1 MIQTRRRLPRH
12 GNPIDSF
19 RRFLPQILANEA
31 CATKDSDRWML
42 IPQGSKHRETAVG
55 GAAAHPPN
63 RSTGQL
69 YMRDTSMK
77 DLPVSLTGN
86 EWATLLGQS

>member
-19 RRFLPQILANEA
+19 RRFLPQILPNEA

-42 IPQGSKHRETAVG
+42 IPQGSKRHETAVA
-55 GAAAHPPN
+55 AAAHPPN
-63 RSTGQL
+63 RSAGQL
-69 YMRDTSMK
+69 
-77 DLPVSLTGN
+77 
-86 EWATLLGQS
+86 

>member
-12 GNPIDSF
+12 GHAVDSF
-19 RRFLPQILANEA
+19 RRLLPQILANEA

-42 IPQGSKHRETAVG
+42 IPQGSKRRETAVG
-55 GAAAHPPN
+55 GAAAPN

-69 YMRDTSMK
+69 YMRDTSLK
-77 DLPVSLTGN
+77 DLRRL
-86 EWATLLGQS
+86 AHR